1 MFALYRVCAKIRA
14 SLTFGGSMRRFTPDP
29 SFYSIEH
36 KATRIRAT
44 EDEIERIYDAAFCG
58 LTGDALAIKAGFLP
72 KDFMILCQSDPQAE
86 LAAIHGKADNEAQ
99 VSAALNRNALSG
111 DTKAAIEILK
121 HKHGWVAA
129 KPEGDSSGEIRI
141 IVENSLPDPAM
152 KK

>member
-1 MFALYRVCAKIRA
+1 MP
-14 SLTFGGSMRRFTPDP
+14 RFTPDP
-29 SFYSIEH
+29 LFYSIEY
-36 KATRIRAT
+36 KANRIRAT
-44 EDEIERIYDAAFCG
+44 EDEIERIYHAAFCG
-58 LTGDALAIKAGFLP
+58 LTGDALAIEAGFLP

-86 LAAIHGKADNEAQ
+86 LAAIKGKAANEAQ

-129 KPEGDSSGEIRI
+129 KPEGESNGDIRI